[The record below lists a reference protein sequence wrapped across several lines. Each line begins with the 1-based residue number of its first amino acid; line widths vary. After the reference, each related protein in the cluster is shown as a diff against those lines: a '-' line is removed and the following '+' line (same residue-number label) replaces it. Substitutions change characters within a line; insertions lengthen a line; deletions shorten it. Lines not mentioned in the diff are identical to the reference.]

1 MKEVED
7 LNMSIHNSN
16 KVDSESA
23 KNSEHENVRANVVS
37 NDELQVAAVFS
48 SKQKVREVLEIVQNK
63 TSVEP
68 SQVEIIEAG
77 DAKLSA
83 KLERNSESIGKS
95 MWSSHLLLGS
105 LGLVAGL
112 IAAFLLTQFG
122 PALTQQNPLFTYI
135 ALISPGLFIGLFVAG
150 LIGLRPDR
158 NEVIQTVRHAVRY
171 GKVALVI
178 NLRKS
183 QSSSKV
189 SQVLKQH
196 SDNVVES
203 IR

>member
-1 MKEVED
+1 
-7 LNMSIHNSN
+7 
-16 KVDSESA
+16 
-23 KNSEHENVRANVVS
+23 
-37 NDELQVAAVFS
+37 
-48 SKQKVREVLEIVQNK
+48 
-63 TSVEP
+63 
-68 SQVEIIEAG
+68 
-77 DAKLSA
+77 
-83 KLERNSESIGKS
+83 
-95 MWSSHLLLGS
+95 MWSSHLLLGAV
-105 LGLVAGL
+105 GLVVGL

-122 PALTQQNPLFTYI
+122 PAITQQNPLFTYI

-178 NLRKS
+178 NLKKT
-183 QSSSKV
+183 QSA
-189 SQVLKQH
+189 SQVTKLLKQH